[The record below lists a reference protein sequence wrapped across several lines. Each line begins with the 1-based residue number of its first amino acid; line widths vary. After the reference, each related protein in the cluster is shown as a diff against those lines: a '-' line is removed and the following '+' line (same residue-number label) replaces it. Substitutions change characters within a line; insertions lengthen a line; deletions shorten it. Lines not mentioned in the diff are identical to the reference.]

1 MLCVRVDIPSNLL
14 TFVYKPIGILFIEL
28 TLQNTKILI
37 NFSYNP
43 YKSDIKKHL
52 TALKNYLDVHSS
64 KYEKILILV
73 DFNMEK
79 KEANMESYCENYDLK
94 SLIKQPTR
102 YKNPNKPTSID
113 LILTNVP
120 RIFQYTCVL
129 ETGLSDFHLM
139 TVTVMKKTFEKM
151 HPRVINYRS
160 YRDLSNKTFRVSLI
174 NSLSNKVL
182 VNNDDST

>member
-1 MLCVRVDIPSNLL
+1 
-14 TFVYKPIGILFIEL
+14 
-28 TLQNTKILI
+28 
-37 NFSYNP
+37 
-43 YKSDIKKHL
+43 
-52 TALKNYLDVHSS
+52 
-64 KYEKILILV
+64 
-73 DFNMEK
+73 MEI

-94 SLIKQPTR
+94 SLIKQATR

-129 ETGLSDFHLM
+129 ETELSDFHLI
-139 TVTVMKKTFEKM
+139 TVTATRKTSEKM

-182 VNNDDST
+182 VSNDDRT